1 MWSHSAPRADQEPN
15 GKAEPLVRL
24 CFSCDI
30 RYSAR
35 NAFGG
40 LPAASRALFFS
51 NTMNRD
57 YPLDRV
63 RNFGI
68 IAHIDAGKTTTSER
82 VLFYTGAQH
91 KIGEVH
97 EGETTTDWMEQE
109 RERGITITA
118 AAITCFWNKTTED
131 KNDASKKHR
140 FNIIDTPGHIDFTAE
155 VKRSM
160 RVLDGA
166 IVVFDGVAGVE
177 PQSETNWR
185 YADEAKVPRVCFIN
199 KLDRTGASF
208 EDSYKS
214 ILDRLSTKAIRM
226 QIPIGL
232 ESNFEGVVDLLT
244 MKAFRFEGNMGEIV
258 IEGEIPADLLEE
270 AKTRR
275 AELIERIVE
284 QDDAAMSAYLEGKEP
299 SIDELKKILRKA
311 VIANEVFPVYTGSA
325 LKNKGVQLVLD
336 AVVDYLPSPLELPP
350 ATGINPK
357 TGEAVVRHAS
367 DDEPFCALAFK
378 LQSDPFVGALTFFRV
393 YSGTISAGSYVYNST
408 TGSKE
413 RVGRIVRLQA
423 DKREEVEKVFAGEI
437 AAAVGLKDTKT
448 SHTLCDEANPI
459 VLEQIK
465 FPEPVV
471 SLRVEPK
478 TKADQEKMSIA
489 LRKLSDEDPTFR
501 VSSDE
506 ETGETIISGMGELHL
521 EILVDRMKR
530 EFNVVADTGKPQ
542 VAYRETIQGSSEA
555 EGKYIKQ
562 TGGRGQY
569 GHVRIR
575 MKKLEP
581 IDPEAKIP
589 KNVTREDH
597 FEFINNIKGGV
608 VPQEYIP
615 AVEKGIR
622 EAMDRG
628 FLAGFQMVDI
638 SVELYDGS
646 YHDVDSSEIAFKIAA
661 SMAFQEAAGKAKA
674 VLLEPIM
681 KVEVNVPEQF
691 MGDITGSLSGKRG
704 QIEGMEDR
712 GNNKVIK
719 AKVPLSEMFGYTTTL
734 RSMTEGRGSM
744 TMEFDHYDVVP
755 KNVADE
761 IIASRK

>member
-1 MWSHSAPRADQEPN
+1 
-15 GKAEPLVRL
+15 
-24 CFSCDI
+24 
-30 RYSAR
+30 
-35 NAFGG
+35 
-40 LPAASRALFFS
+40 
-51 NTMNRD
+51 MNRD
-57 YPLDRV
+57 YPLEKV

-82 VLFYTGAQH
+82 VLFYTGSQH

-97 EGETTTDWMEQE
+97 EGDTTTDWMEQE

-118 AAITCFWNKTTED
+118 AAITCFWTKTDEPD
-131 KNDASKKHR
+131 KKDTSKKYR
-140 FNIIDTPGHIDFTAE
+140 FNVIDTPGHIDFTAE

-208 EDSYKS
+208 EDSYAS
-214 ILDRLSTKAIRM
+214 ILDRLSPKAIRM

-232 ESNFEGVVDLLT
+232 ESAHEGMVDLLT
-244 MKAFRFEGNMGEIV
+244 MKAHTFSGNMGEEV
-258 IEGEIPADLLEE
+258 IEGEVPANLLED
-270 AKTRR
+270 AKKYR
-275 AELIERIVE
+275 AALIERIVE
-284 QDDAAMSAYLEGKEP
+284 QDDTAMGAYLEGKEP
-299 SIDELKKILRKA
+299 SVEELKKILRKA
-311 VIANEVFPVYTGSA
+311 VIHNEIFPVYCGSA

-336 AVVDYLPSPLELPP
+336 AVVDYLPSPLDLPP
-350 ATGINPK
+350 ATGTNPK
-357 TGEAVVRHAS
+357 TGEPIERHAS

-378 LQSDPFVGALTFFRV
+378 LQTDPFVGALTFFRV
-393 YSGTISAGSYVYNST
+393 YSGTLSSGSYVYNST

-423 DKREEVEKVFAGEI
+423 NKREEVEKVFTGEI

-448 SHTLCDEANPI
+448 SHTLCDEENPI
-459 VLEQIK
+459 VLEEIK

-471 SLRVEPK
+471 SLRIEPK
-478 TKADQEKMSIA
+478 TKADQEKMGVA

-501 VSSDE
+501 IKTDE

-530 EFNVVADTGKPQ
+530 EFNVVADVGKPQ
-542 VAYRETIQGSSEA
+542 VAYRETILGSAEA

-569 GHVRIR
+569 GHVKIR
-575 MKKLEP
+575 MKKMEPLE
-581 IDPEAKIP
+581 EGKKVP
-589 KNVTREDH
+589 KNLTREDH

-615 AVEKGIR
+615 AVEKGVR
-622 EAMDRG
+622 EAMARG
-628 FLAGFQMVDI
+628 FLAGFPMVDI
-638 SVELYDGS
+638 SVDLYDGS

-674 VLLEPIM
+674 VILEPIM
-681 KVEVNVPEQF
+681 RIEVIVPEQF
-691 MGDITGSLSGKRG
+691 MGDITGNLSGKRG
-704 QIEGMEDR
+704 QIDGMDER
-712 GNNKVIK
+712 GLNKVVK

-744 TMEFDHYDVVP
+744 TMEFDHYDTVP
-755 KNVADE
+755 KNIADD